1 MPGLILE
8 QIGEYKKMYLKN
20 LYDEINIKDIVE
32 RNKIKRVY
40 ILNELLNYL
49 AAQIHLLQLFVK
61 LPMLF
66 LTLKKNYS
74 WNDRQLCYSY

>member
-1 MPGLILE
+1 MILEGMPGLIHE

-40 ILNELLNYL
+40 ILNEVLKYKYE
-49 AAQIHLLQLFVK
+49 LFQ
-61 LPMLF
+61 
-66 LTLKKNYS
+66 YS
-74 WNDRQLCYSY
+74 LWVI